1 MIKSVP
7 EVKKA
12 ALHLLF
18 WLGYYMLTFY
28 WFSQVQNPEIAAV
41 ISLRIVL
48 IHSILFYLNYYY
60 LLPRFVEKG
69 QYLIYLILVVLLII
83 AIFYLIRV
91 SNELLPIRENLEFRR
106 FRKPTFFGRFFF
118 GRGLYISLASSM
130 AILFISSTYWM
141 NAQNQKRKQQ
151 AITLKSENL
160 EAEMRFLKSQTNPHF
175 LFNALNNIYA
185 LTYTKSSKAPEMVM
199 KLSEM
204 LRYVLYESNEK
215 KVPLAKEIDYIVNF
229 ISFQSLK
236 VEGQSNVKVDFKG
249 ADANVEVAPMLFIP
263 FIENSFKHSK
273 IENTEKSWIDIRLF
287 YKDNKID
294 LRVNNSIPQ
303 GTFTKDE
310 TGGIGLANVRKRLQL
325 LYPDKHELT
334 IREENDSFNV
344 HLIIHTQ

>member
-7 EVKKA
+7 ELKKT

-18 WLGYYMLTFY
+18 WLGYYILTFY
-28 WFSQVQNPEIAAV
+28 WFSQVHNPDIAAL

-69 QYLIYLILVVLLII
+69 QYLVYLIIIILLLA
-83 AIFYLIRV
+83 AIFYVIRF
-91 SNELLPIRENLEFRR
+91 SNEWLPIRGNLGF
-106 FRKPTFFGRFFF
+106 KPLKKPVFFARFFF
-118 GRGLYISLASSM
+118 GRGLYVSLASSM

-141 NAQNQKRKQQ
+141 NSQNQKRKQQ
-151 AITLKSENL
+151 AITLKNENL

-185 LTYTKSSKAPEMVM
+185 LTYTNSPKAPEMIM
-199 KLSEM
+199 KLSGM

-215 KVPLAKEIDYIVNF
+215 KVPLTKEIDYIVNF

-236 VEGQSNVKVDFKG
+236 IEGKANIKVDFN
-249 ADANVEVAPMLFIP
+249 DANVNAEVEPMLFIP

-273 IENTEKSWIDIRLF
+273 IESIENGWIDIRLF
-287 YKDNKID
+287 SEDNKID
-294 LRVNNSIPQ
+294 LQVGNSVPQ
-303 GTFTKDE
+303 GTFTKDQ
-310 TGGIGLANVRKRLQL
+310 TGGIGLANVKKRLQL
-325 LYPDKHELT
+325 LYPGKHELN
-334 IREENDSFNV
+334 IEEGEGSFNV
-344 HLIIHTQ
+344 HLIIYT